1 MLGWGRQ
8 KGVVVDGD
16 AVGGSEAGS
25 TDRFALAE
33 RAVSAIGSTLDE
45 RRTAAECA
53 RFLVGGLCDAAAVDL
68 FAQDEARPAPHGM
81 LHPMAAE
88 GRKELLDSLRT
99 APREDVMVRALD
111 AGHPITT
118 SFTTND
124 HGVLAA
130 LSVPLTAWGKA
141 YGALLAVRAGRTF
154 TDAEAAAVHYAARLT
169 AAHLH
174 HAVEHHRL
182 RTTALNLQQVLLTE
196 PSRPHPNVEMA
207 TRYLPAGSGTLV
219 GGDWFE
225 AVRLHYGRTLL
236 VIGDV
241 MGHGLDAAVDMNA
254 YRSMLRYVAS
264 TDLPPHRILRQ
275 MDTAMSEEHNRR
287 PATCLLALLDPDRGT
302 AAFSSAGHLSPA
314 VFHRDGAGELIP
326 VPVGP
331 PLGTG
336 LADYEMT
343 TLTLTPEDTLVMF
356 TDGLVERR
364 GEDIDVSL
372 ARLARLRLHPGQGVS
387 RLLDDIVL
395 RLHVQEAEDDVAA
408 IAARLRPRNPA

>member
-1 MLGWGRQ
+1 
-8 KGVVVDGD
+8 
-16 AVGGSEAGS
+16 
-25 TDRFALAE
+25 
-33 RAVSAIGSTLDE
+33 
-45 RRTAAECA
+45 
-53 RFLVGGLCDAAAVDL
+53 
-68 FAQDEARPAPHGM
+68 
-81 LHPMAAE
+81 
-88 GRKELLDSLRT
+88 
-99 APREDVMVRALD
+99 
-111 AGHPITT
+111 
-118 SFTTND
+118 
-124 HGVLAA
+124 
-130 LSVPLTAWGKA
+130 
-141 YGALLAVRAGRTF
+141 
-154 TDAEAAAVHYAARLT
+154 
-169 AAHLH
+169 
-174 HAVEHHRL
+174 
-182 RTTALNLQQVLLTE
+182 
-196 PSRPHPNVEMA
+196 MA

-287 PATCLLALLDPDRGT
+287 PATCLLALLDPARGT
-302 AAFSSAGHLSPA
+302 AAFASAGHLSPA

-372 ARLARLRLHPGQGVS
+372 SRLARLRLQPGQGVS

-408 IAARLRPRNPA
+408 IAARLRPRSLT

>member
-1 MLGWGRQ
+1 MLGWGWQ
-8 KGVVVDGD
+8 KGAVLDGD
-16 AVGGSEAGS
+16 GVTGSTAGS
-25 TDRFALAE
+25 ADRFALAQ
-33 RAVSAIGSTLDE
+33 RAVAAIGSTLDE

-53 RFLVGGLCDAAAVDL
+53 RFLVEELCDAAAVDL
-68 FAQDEARPAPHGM
+68 FAQDEARPAAHSA
-81 LHPMAAE
+81 LHPMAAV
-88 GRKELLDSLRT
+88 GRTELLDSLRT
-99 APREDVMVRALD
+99 APRDDVLVRALD
-111 AGHPITT
+111 TGHPITT

-130 LSVPLTAWGKA
+130 LSVPLLARGRA
-141 YGALLAVRAGRTF
+141 YGALLALRTGRAYA
-154 TDAEAAAVHYAARLT
+154 DDEAAAVHYAARLT
-169 AAHLH
+169 AAHLQ

-182 RTTALNLQQVLLTE
+182 RTTALNLQQVLLAE

-241 MGHGLDAAVDMNA
+241 IGHGLDAAVDMNA

-275 MDTAMSEEHNRR
+275 MDTAMSEESNRR

-302 AAFSSAGHLSPA
+302 AAFASAGHLPPA

-336 LADYEMT
+336 CADYDMT
-343 TLTLTPEDTLVMF
+343 SLTVTPEDTLVMF

-364 GEDIDVSL
+364 GEDIDASL

-395 RLHVQEAEDDVAA
+395 RLRVQEADDDVAA
-408 IAARLRPRNPA
+408 IAARLRPRSPA